1 MKQHSSKNEC
11 EKTWK
16 KYETLVGITF
26 KWSDINQH
34 KRFHMPLL
42 YAKRKMSYWN
52 NRLWKI
58 LALLY
63 PYIGSKNW
71 SAFAKTGQENQ
82 FTVTWNST
90 KNWNDQRTKL
100 VNWLFC
106 VQILQNQEAIETSL
120 FAKRLS
126 IESSTKEISVL

>member
-1 MKQHSSKNEC
+1 
-11 EKTWK
+11 
-16 KYETLVGITF
+16 
-26 KWSDINQH
+26 
-34 KRFHMPLL
+34 
-42 YAKRKMSYWN
+42 MSYWN
-52 NRLWKI
+52 NRIWKI

-82 FTVTWNST
+82 FTATRNST

-120 FAKRLS
+120 FSKRLS